1 MMTIISYTSLILR
14 SAIFILIWIL
24 LSGNVWHDWPL
35 IVATLIAAI
44 ATSSALSPGTIGR
57 PHLRAILHFSVFFI
71 RESFAGGIDVARRA
85 FARRPL
91 LDPVIMEFPLQ
102 LESEEARVFFAGIV
116 NLLPGTASV
125 HLGERSLKIH
135 VLDQSLPIEMKLRD
149 LETMI
154 SRLFSEAR

>member
-1 MMTIISYTSLILR
+1 MPAISYTSLILR
-14 SAIFILIWIL
+14 PAIFILLWIL

-35 IVATLIAAI
+35 IVVTLIAAI
-44 ATSSALSPGTIGR
+44 TTSSALSPGALGR
-57 PHLRAILHFSVFFI
+57 PHLRATLLFSLFFI

-91 LDPVIMEFPLQ
+91 LDPAIMEFPLQ

-125 HLGERSLKIH
+125 HLGGHSLKIH

-149 LETMI
+149 LETRI
-154 SRLFSEAR
+154 SRLFDEAR